1 MSYKSTLTV
10 KDGNNNPLYTVY
22 YPERIT
28 YLQEAVPVMVHQ
40 LNTPLDFERLKL
52 TIADSN
58 NNPIFNTYL
67 LFDRRGDAG
76 GDISGVMRGLMRG
89 RLNFTREEK
98 AYNALVGIVPI
109 LPDGTESPYSIAVSL
124 KMRDYVDLLC
134 VRGWYKIE
142 PGIGIT
148 WGYNGVR
155 TPSVVPIRQIGERD
169 DNIYMEL
176 LGSGSFAE
184 EVTYDFSRNGM
195 VTSQFICH
203 HNEFTRPPFAT
214 FITVAGSYTFAGSTF
229 RAYEVPC
236 NIHTVEVLWGY
247 NEYMGGRA
255 LSWLFR
261 LVSVDFETA
270 QDVRSETDFYEGGDR
285 VLRQRR
291 STQVRLTL
299 QTIDDYTAEELAYF
313 APIFCGA
320 DVWVCAADIDGL
332 GLDLAVCNQTY
343 CYNVDDRAVRAS
355 VNTKS
360 MSFGTDTTGR
370 SRLTFAVDIYR
381 YNNL

>member
-1 MSYKSTLTV
+1 MSYKTTLTV

-22 YPERIT
+22 YPKRIS

-89 RLNFTREEK
+89 RLNFAHEEK
-98 AYNALVGIVPI
+98 SYDAWVRLLPI

-155 TPSVVPIRQIGERD
+155 TPSVVPVHQIGERFY
-169 DNIYMEL
+169 NIYMEL
-176 LGSGSFAE
+176 LGCGSFVE
-184 EVTYDFSRNGM
+184 NVTYDLSRDGM
-195 VTSQFICH
+195 VTSQFICN
-203 HNEFTRPPFAT
+203 HNDFTRPPFAT
-214 FITVAGSYTFAGSTF
+214 FITRAGSYAFAGSTF
-229 RAYEVPC
+229 KAYDVPC
-236 NIHTVEVLWGY
+236 DIRTVEVLWGY
-247 NEYMGGRA
+247 NEHLGRA

-270 QDVRSETDFYEGGDR
+270 QDVRA
-285 VLRQRR
+285 
-291 STQVRLTL
+291 RLT
-299 QTIDDYTAEELAYF
+299 IMRVVRERSAK
-313 APIFCGA
+313 GA
-320 DVWVCAADIDGL
+320 AH
-332 GLDLAVCNQTY
+332 
-343 CYNVDDRAVRAS
+343 R
-355 VNTKS
+355 
-360 MSFGTDTTGR
+360 
-370 SRLTFAVDIYR
+370 
-381 YNNL
+381 

>member
-1 MSYKSTLTV
+1 MSYKITTTV
-10 KDGNNNPLYTVY
+10 KDGNDTPLYTVY
-22 YPERIT
+22 YPERIC
-28 YLQEAVPVMVHQ
+28 YLQEAIPVMVHQ

-76 GDISGVMRGLMRG
+76 GDISGVIRGLMRG
-89 RLNFTREEK
+89 RLNFAHEEK
-98 AYNALVGIVPI
+98 SYDAWVGLTPI
-109 LPDGTESPYSIAVSL
+109 AADGTESPYSTAVSL

-134 VRGWYKIE
+134 VRGWYKI
-142 PGIGIT
+142 GSNNVIT
-148 WGYNGVR
+148 WGYNGVC
-155 TPSVVPIRQIGERD
+155 TPSVVPIQEERD
-169 DNIYMEL
+169 YSIYMEL
-176 LGSGSFAE
+176 LGSGSFTE

-203 HNEFTRPPFAT
+203 HNDFTRPPFAM
-214 FITVAGSYTFAGSTF
+214 FIISAGSYTFAGSTF

-247 NEYMGGRA
+247 NERLGRA

-270 QDVRSETDFYEGGDR
+270 QDVRSETDYYEGGER
-285 VLRQRR
+285 TLRQRR

-360 MSFGTDTTGR
+360 MSVGTGTTGR
-370 SRLTFAVDIYR
+370 SRLTFAVDIYK

>member
-1 MSYKSTLTV
+1 MSYKVTTII

-28 YLQEAVPVMVHQ
+28 YLQEAIPVMVHQ
-40 LNTPLDFERLKL
+40 LNTPLDFERLRL
-52 TIADSN
+52 SIADSN
-58 NNPIFNTYL
+58 NNAIFNTYL

-89 RLNFTREEK
+89 KLNITQEEK
-98 AYNALVGIVPI
+98 SY
-109 LPDGTESPYSIAVSL
+109 D
-124 KMRDYVDLLC
+124 
-134 VRGWYKIE
+134 
-142 PGIGIT
+142 GIT

-155 TPSVVPIRQIGERD
+155 TPSVVPIRQGD
-169 DNIYMEL
+169 SDVYLEL
-176 LGSGSFAE
+176 TGSGSFAE
-184 EVTYDFSRNGM
+184 GTTYDFSRNGM
-195 VTSQFICH
+195 VISQFICN
-203 HNEFTRPPFAT
+203 HNDFTRPPFAT
-214 FITVAGSYTFAGSTF
+214 FITRAGSYAFAGSTF
-229 RAYEVPC
+229 KAYEIQC
-236 NIHTVEVLWGY
+236 DIHAVEVLWGY
-247 NEYMGGRA
+247 NERLGRS

-261 LVSVDFETA
+261 LVSVDYEIG

-285 VLRQRR
+285 ALRQRR

-299 QTIDDYTAEELAYF
+299 QTIDEYTAEELAYF

-343 CYNVDDRAVRAS
+343 CANVDDRAVRAS
-355 VNTKS
+355 VKTKS
-360 MSFGTDTTGR
+360 MSFGTGTTGR
-370 SRLTFAVDIYR
+370 SRLTFAVDIYK

>member
-1 MSYKSTLTV
+1 MSYKVTTII
-10 KDGNNNPLYTVY
+10 KDGNNNSLYTVY

-28 YLQEAVPVMVHQ
+28 YLQEAIPVMVHQ
-40 LNTPLDFERLKL
+40 LNTPLDFERLRL
-52 TIADSN
+52 SIADSN
-58 NNPIFNTYL
+58 NNAIFNTYL

-89 RLNFTREEK
+89 KLNITQEEK
-98 AYNALVGIVPI
+98 SYDSWVQFIPVLA
-109 LPDGTESPYSIAVSL
+109 DGTESPYSIAVSL

-142 PGIGIT
+142 PGLGIT

-155 TPSVVPIRQIGERD
+155 TPSVVPIRQGD
-169 DNIYMEL
+169 SDVYLEL
-176 LGSGSFAE
+176 TGSGSFAE
-184 EVTYDFSRNGM
+184 GTTYDFSRNGM
-195 VTSQFICH
+195 VISQFICN
-203 HNEFTRPPFAT
+203 HNDFTRPPFAT
-214 FITVAGSYTFAGSTF
+214 FITRAGSYAFAGSTF
-229 RAYEVPC
+229 KAYEIQC
-236 NIHTVEVLWGY
+236 DIHAVEVLWGY
-247 NEYMGGRA
+247 NERLGRS

-261 LVSVDFETA
+261 LVSVDYEIG

-285 VLRQRR
+285 ALRQRR

-299 QTIDDYTAEELAYF
+299 QTIDEYTAEELAYF

-343 CYNVDDRAVRAS
+343 CANVDDRAVRAS
-355 VNTKS
+355 VKTKS
-360 MSFGTDTTGR
+360 MSFGTGTTGR
-370 SRLTFAVDIYR
+370 SRLTFAVDIYK

>member
-1 MSYKSTLTV
+1 MSYKVTTTV

-22 YPERIT
+22 YPERIS
-28 YLQEAVPVMVHQ
+28 YLQEAIPVMVHQ

-52 TIADSN
+52 TIADSS

-76 GDISGVMRGLMRG
+76 GDISGVMRGLIRG
-89 RLNFTREEK
+89 RLNFEHEEK
-98 AYNALVGIVPI
+98 SYDAWVRLTPI
-109 LPDGTESPYSIAVSL
+109 AEDRTESPHSTAVSL

-155 TPSVVPIRQIGERD
+155 TPSVVPIQEGREYS
-169 DNIYMEL
+169 IYMEL

-184 EVTYDFSRNGM
+184 EVTYDFSRNGI

-203 HNEFTRPPFAT
+203 HNDFTRPPFAT
-214 FITVAGSYTFAGSTF
+214 FIVRAGSYAFAGSTF

-236 NIHTVEVLWGY
+236 NIHIVEVLWGY
-247 NEYMGGRA
+247 NEHLGKA

-261 LVSVDFETA
+261 LVNVDYEA
-270 QDVRSETDFYEGGDR
+270 EQDVRSETDYYEGGDR
-285 VLRQRR
+285 ALRQRR

-299 QTIDDYTAEELAYF
+299 QTIDEYTAEELAYF

-320 DVWVCAADIDGL
+320 DVWVCAADIDGM

-343 CYNVDDRAVRAS
+343 CYNVDDRAVRAG
-355 VNTKS
+355 VKTKS
-360 MSFGTDTTGR
+360 MSFGTGTTGR
-370 SRLTFAVDIYR
+370 SRLTFAVDIYK

>member
-1 MSYKSTLTV
+1 MSYKTTLTV

-28 YLQEAVPVMVHQ
+28 YLQEAIPVMVHQ

-52 TIADSN
+52 TIEDSD

-89 RLNFTREEK
+89 RLNFAHEEK
-98 AYNALVGIVPI
+98 SYDAWVRLTPI
-109 LPDGTESPYSIAVSL
+109 AEDGTESPHSTAVSL

-155 TPSVVPIRQIGERD
+155 TPSVVPIKQGVQG
-169 DNIYMEL
+169 IYIEL
-176 LGSGSFAE
+176 IGSGSFAE
-184 EVTYDFSRNGM
+184 NVTYDFSSNG
-195 VTSQFICH
+195 VVISSFRCSPGDY
-203 HNEFTRPPFAT
+203 TRPPFANLIIGKGT
-214 FITVAGSYTFAGSTF
+214 YSFAGSTF
-229 RAYEVPC
+229 KAYDVPC
-236 NIHTVEVLWGY
+236 DIHTVEVMWGY
-247 NEYMGGRA
+247 NESMGMA

-261 LVSVDFETA
+261 LVSVDFEA
-270 QDVRSETDFYEGGDR
+270 EQDVRSETNFYEGGDR

-299 QTIDDYTAEELAYF
+299 QTIDEYTAEELAYF

-320 DVWVCAADIDGL
+320 DVWVCAADIDGM

-360 MSFGTDTTGR
+360 MSVGTGTTGR
-370 SRLTFAVDIYR
+370 SRLTFAVDIYK

>member
-1 MSYKSTLTV
+1 
-10 KDGNNNPLYTVY
+10 
-22 YPERIT
+22 
-28 YLQEAVPVMVHQ
+28 
-40 LNTPLDFERLKL
+40 
-52 TIADSN
+52 
-58 NNPIFNTYL
+58 
-67 LFDRRGDAG
+67 RRGDAG

-89 RLNFTREEK
+89 RLNYAHEEK
-98 AYNALVGIVPI
+98 SYDAWVRLLPI
-109 LPDGTESPYSIAVSL
+109 LPDGTESPYSTAVSL

-155 TPSVVPIRQIGERD
+155 TPSVVPIRQFRENYD
-169 DNIYMEL
+169 DVYMEL
-176 LGSGSFAE
+176 LGSNSFAE
-184 EVTYDFSRNGM
+184 GVTYDFSRNGM
-195 VTSQFICH
+195 VTSQFIC
-203 HNEFTRPPFAT
+203 NPGDYTRPPFAT
-214 FITVAGSYTFAGSTF
+214 FIIGAGSYAFAGSTF
-229 RAYEVPC
+229 KAYDVPC
-236 NIHTVEVLWGY
+236 DIHTVEVLWGY
-247 NEYMGGRA
+247 NEHIGRA

-270 QDVRSETDFYEGGDR
+270 QDVRSETDYYEGGDR
-285 VLRQRR
+285 TLRQRR

-332 GLDLAVCNQTY
+332 GIDLAVCNQTY
-343 CYNVDDRAVRAS
+343 CYNVDNRAVRAS

-360 MSFGTDTTGR
+360 MSVGTGTTGR
-370 SRLTFAVDIYR
+370 SRLTFAVDIYK

>member
-1 MSYKSTLTV
+1 
-10 KDGNNNPLYTVY
+10 
-22 YPERIT
+22 
-28 YLQEAVPVMVHQ
+28 MVHQ
-40 LNTPLDFERLKL
+40 LNTPLDFERLKFV
-52 TIADSN
+52 ISDSN
-58 NNPIFNTYL
+58 NNVIFTTYL

-76 GDISGVMRGLMRG
+76 GDLSGVIRGLIRG
-89 RLNFTREEK
+89 RLNFAQEVK
-98 AYNALVGIVPI
+98 AYNVIVGLVPI
-109 LPDGTESPYSIAVSL
+109 LPDGTESYDTAVSL
-124 KMRDYVDLLC
+124 MMRDYVDLLC

-155 TPSVVPIRQIGERD
+155 TPSAVPIKQGVQSV
-169 DNIYMEL
+169 YVEL
-176 LGSGSFAE
+176 IGSGSFAE
-184 EVTYDFSRNGM
+184 NVTYDFSRNG
-195 VTSQFICH
+195 VVISSFRCSPGDY
-203 HNEFTRPPFAT
+203 TRPPFADL
-214 FITVAGSYTFAGSTF
+214 ITVKGTYSFAGSTF
-229 RAYEVPC
+229 KAYDVPC
-236 NIHTVEVLWGY
+236 DIHTVEVMWGY
-247 NEYMGGRA
+247 NESMNMA

-270 QDVRSETDFYEGGDR
+270 QDVRSETDYYEGGDR
-285 VLRQRR
+285 TLRQRR

-320 DVWVCAADIDGL
+320 DVWVCAADIDGM

-343 CYNVDDRAVRAS
+343 AVNVDDRAVRAS

-360 MSFGTDTTGR
+360 MSVGTGTTGR
-370 SRLTFAVDIYR
+370 SRLTFAVDIYK

>member
-1 MSYKSTLTV
+1 MSYKVTTTV
-10 KDGNNNPLYTVY
+10 KDGNDTPLYTVY

-40 LNTPLDFERLKL
+40 LNTPLDFERLKFS
-52 TIADSN
+52 IADSGN
-58 NNPIFNTYL
+58 VNVIFNTYL

-89 RLNFTREEK
+89 RLNFAQEEK
-98 AYNALVGIVPI
+98 SYDAWVRLLPI

-134 VRGWYKIE
+134 VRGWYNVA

-155 TPSVVPIRQIGERD
+155 IPSVVPIRYGS
-169 DNIYMEL
+169 NIYLEL
-176 LGSGSFAE
+176 IGSGSFAE
-184 EVTYDFSRNGM
+184 NVTYDFSRDG
-195 VTSQFICH
+195 VVISSFRCAPGDY
-203 HNEFTRPPFAT
+203 TRPPFVNN
-214 FITVAGSYTFAGSTF
+214 VAVKGSYAFAGSTF
-229 RAYEVPC
+229 KAYDVPC
-236 NIHTVEVLWGY
+236 DIHAVEVMWGY
-247 NEYMGGRA
+247 NETMHEA

-261 LVSVDFETA
+261 LVSVDYEIG
-270 QDVRSETDFYEGGDR
+270 QDVRSETDYYEGGDR
-285 VLRQRR
+285 TLRQRR

-299 QTIDDYTAEELAYF
+299 QTIDEYTAEELAYF

-332 GLDLAVCNQTY
+332 GLDLATCNQTY
-343 CYNVDDRAVRAS
+343 AYNVDDRAVRAS

-360 MSFGTDTTGR
+360 MSVGTGITGR
-370 SRLTFAVDIYR
+370 SRLTFAVDIYK

>member
-1 MSYKSTLTV
+1 MSYKVTTTV
-10 KDGNNNPLYTVY
+10 NDGDNRPLYTVY

-28 YLQEAVPVMVHQ
+28 YLQEAIPVMVHQ
-40 LNTPLDFERLKL
+40 LNTPLDFERLRL
-52 TIADSN
+52 SIADSN
-58 NNPIFNTYL
+58 NNAIFNTYL

-89 RLNFTREEK
+89 KLNITQEEK
-98 AYNALVGIVPI
+98 SYDSWVQFIPVLA
-109 LPDGTESPYSIAVSL
+109 DGTESPYSIAVSL

-142 PGIGIT
+142 PGLGIT

-155 TPSVVPIRQIGERD
+155 TPSVVPIRQGD
-169 DNIYMEL
+169 SDVYLEL
-176 LGSGSFAE
+176 TGSGSFAE
-184 EVTYDFSRNGM
+184 GTTYDFSRNGM
-195 VTSQFICH
+195 VISQFICN
-203 HNEFTRPPFAT
+203 HNDFTRPPFAT
-214 FITVAGSYTFAGSTF
+214 FITRAGSYAFAGSTF
-229 RAYEVPC
+229 KAYEIQC
-236 NIHTVEVLWGY
+236 DIHAVEVLWGY
-247 NEYMGGRA
+247 NERLGRS

-261 LVSVDFETA
+261 LVSVDYEIG

-285 VLRQRR
+285 ALRQRR

-299 QTIDDYTAEELAYF
+299 QTIDEYTAEELAYF

-343 CYNVDDRAVRAS
+343 AYNVDDRAVRAS

-360 MSFGTDTTGR
+360 MSVGTGTTGR
-370 SRLTFAVDIYR
+370 SRLTFAVDIYK